1 MKGGIACENTSGVR
15 VSEELANQLFSP
27 LKLSCVRCVSDTQV
41 ASTLVWSVTVEG
53 NDRSEKDYVTP
64 FGSRDQFVTMVA
76 LYHWLLGQ

>member
-1 MKGGIACENTSGVR
+1 VVYVCQRSWPIS
-15 VSEELANQLFSP
+15 FSVHF
-27 LKLSCVRCVSDTQV
+27 KLSCVRCVSDIQV

-76 LYHWLLGQ
+76 LYHWFLGQ